1 MWRQLATAG
10 RASDLKYPYPIG
22 GLLVDPMERIH
33 LEDV

>member
-10 RASDLKYPYPIG
+10 RVGDLNYPYPVG
-22 GLLVDPMERIH
+22 GQLVDPMERIH